1 MYNSEFI
8 KKELGCNSS
17 EALDKYIKI
26 CQFYQEHPTK
36 IIRSQYHHIIP
47 VFITRINKNLKNRIQ
62 AEQLHD
68 EIYNPQDNV
77 VLLPGKY
84 HLLAHYYLGKA
95 MRTKEAI
102 NSFQIFIGDYIE
114 SIENYT
120 ENQVKELGQMYED
133 TCQPNKFKQYL
144 TYKEKE
150 NFYKNLT
157 ENQKN

>member
-1 MYNSEFI
+1 M
-8 KKELGCNSS
+8 
-17 EALDKYIKI
+17 
-26 CQFYQEHPTK
+26 Q
-36 IIRSQYHHIIP
+36 
-47 VFITRINKNLKNRIQ
+47 
-62 AEQLHD
+62 
-68 EIYNPQDNV
+68 
-77 VLLPGKY
+77 
-84 HLLAHYYLGKA
+84 
-95 MRTKEAI
+95 TKEAI

-157 ENQKN
+157 ENLKN